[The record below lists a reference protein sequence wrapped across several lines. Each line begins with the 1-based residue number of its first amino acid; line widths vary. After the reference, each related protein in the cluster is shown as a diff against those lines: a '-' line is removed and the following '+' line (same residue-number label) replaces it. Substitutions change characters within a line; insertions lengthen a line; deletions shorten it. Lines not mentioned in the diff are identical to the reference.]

1 MEVKV
6 KVEVDV
12 ESDVEAEAEVE
23 VEVEVEVKVEVEVE
37 VDNSPRS
44 TCGLELSLFIAK
56 FKFQRRRP
64 FSLQK
69 HECAPVPVL
78 GGAGPKCWHL
88 PI

>member
-12 ESDVEAEAEVE
+12 ESDVEAEVE
-23 VEVEVEVKVEVEVE
+23 VEVEVEVKVEVDVE

-44 TCGLELSLFIAK
+44 TSGLELSLFIAK